1 MVEGTGVVFQS
12 CCVLKPGRA
21 WWRGKHASWYHGRRR
36 DRILHAYAE
45 RWIRSIK
52 EEALSRLILF
62 AERALWH
69 AVTEY
74 VTHFHEERPHQGKGN
89 VVLLPSPHP
98 IPSGKAPSDAVSGS
112 AGC

>member
-1 MVEGTGVVFQS
+1 
-12 CCVLKPGRA
+12 LN
-21 WWRGKHASWYHGRRR
+21 
-36 DRILHAYAE
+36 AYAE

-62 AERALWH
+62 AEPALWH
-69 AVTEY
+69 ALTKY

-89 VVLLPSPHP
+89 VVPMLSPHP
-98 IPSGKAPSDAVSGS
+98 IPSGKAPSDAVSSS